1 MDRQP
6 VYYTVKEVAQILKLA
21 PGTIYRAIYRG
32 DLKYIKIGRAIRI
45 PEESL
50 RELSNK
56 IA

>member
-6 VYYTVKEVAQILKLA
+6 VYYTVKEVAQILKVA
-21 PGTIYRAIYRG
+21 PSTIYRAIYRG
-32 DLKYIKIGRAIRI
+32 DLKYIKIGGAVRI